1 MGLMKQLK
9 QTRETLREAP
19 GLMMQARDMA
29 AQAQAQEFQALQSL
43 QGTVPG
49 AAMGG
54 ATSGEELA
62 PIAGISLERY
72 AQLAKTIGA
81 QQMSGATLEA
91 FLAQN
96 GHTETDWQT
105 AYDGW
110 NAHMKANM
118 AISTQF
124 GVMFQRAAS

>member
-29 AQAQAQEFQALQSL
+29 AQAQEFQALQSL

-72 AQLAKTIGA
+72 AQLAKAIGT
-81 QQMSGATLEA
+81 QQMSGATLES

-96 GHTETDWQT
+96 GHTEADWQA

-110 NAHMKANM
+110 NARMKANM